1 MTKINLNVNEQA
13 RREANLRLLK
23 RSVDRS
29 ITDILGGATHV
40 VLYHFHDE
48 KQSWEKSD
56 VEGSLS
62 LAVRGQGSSPKHV
75 LVILNRNS
83 PNNYPMD
90 FTSDFQLQ
98 KSDPFLIFKNKENG
112 SGAAT
117 IRGIW
122 FPNDNERDTMNEL
135 LVGVLK
141 NLKENPPP
149 APAPAPVADRNAATA
164 SLFAALN
171 ISSSSQSQLAQQ
183 HSTPSRPP
191 ASAQTSSPSHSNQQP
206 ILDKKSLQLALLSL
220 IQDDRFLDLIHAQY
234 LKVHNARASRN

>member
-13 RREANLRLLK
+13 RKEANLRLLK

-48 KQSWEKSD
+48 TQSWEKSE

-62 LAVRGQGSSPKHV
+62 LAVRGEGSSPKHV

-98 KSDPFLIFKNKENG
+98 MSDPFLIFKNKG

-122 FPNDNERDTMNEL
+122 FPNPNERETMNEL

-149 APAPAPVADRNAATA
+149 VPAPVADRNAATA

-183 HSTPSRPP
+183 HSTPSRPA
-191 ASAQTSSPSHSNQQP
+191 ASAQTLSPSHSNQQP
-206 ILDKKSLQLALLSL
+206 TLDKKSLQLALLSL

>member
-13 RREANLRLLK
+13 RKEANLRLLK

-40 VLYHFHDE
+40 VLYHFHDAS
-48 KQSWEKSD
+48 QSWEKSD

-62 LAVRGQGSSPKHV
+62 LAVRDGNSSSRHV

-83 PNNYPMD
+83 PENYPMD

-98 KSDPFLIFKNKENG
+98 KSDPFLIFKNYEPTQGGGGKG
-112 SGAAT
+112 PAT

-122 FPNDNERDTMNEL
+122 FPNDNERDTMNDL
-135 LVGVLK
+135 LVGVL
-141 NLKENPPP
+141 NSLKESPPPP
-149 APAPAPVADRNAATA
+149 APAPVDRNEATA

-171 ISSSSQSQLAQQ
+171 IDGGGPSTLSQSQHQA
-183 HSTPSRPP
+183 TAAARPP
-191 ASAQTSSPSHSNQQP
+191 TAQANQQP

-220 IQDDRFLDLIHAQY
+220 IQDDRFLDLLHAQY